1 MNPFIV
7 TGKIDP
13 AYFCDREEEA
23 ARLIRSLDNGN
34 NLVIISPRRMGKTG
48 LIQFCYEKT
57 GMEKNVLHFFHRHL
71 TYFQSEG
78 VYLYAGERDL

>member
-1 MNPFIV
+1 MRKIVNPFIV

-13 AYFCDREEEA
+13 AYFCDREEES

-34 NLVIISPRRMGKTG
+34 NLVIISPR
-48 LIQFCYEKT
+48 
-57 GMEKNVLHFFHRHL
+57 MEKNVLHFFHRHL